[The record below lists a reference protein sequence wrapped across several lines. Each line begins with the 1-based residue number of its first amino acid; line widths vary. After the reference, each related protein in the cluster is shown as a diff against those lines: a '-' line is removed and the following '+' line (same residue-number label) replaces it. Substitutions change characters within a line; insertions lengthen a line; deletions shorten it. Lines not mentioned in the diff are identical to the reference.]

1 MGNRKKKYEAGEATN
16 FVSRKRALKK
26 LQLTLKDFR
35 RLCILKGVF
44 PREPRN
50 RKRAQQGN
58 VSTVKTLYF
67 EKDIR
72 FLLHEPIVYK
82 FRDFKVFLRKLK
94 KAQEKKNWETV
105 DRLKANKPK
114 YNLDTIVKERYPTF
128 IDAIRDLEDCLCLC
142 FLYST
147 FPKNPKTPV
156 EMIELCRKLT
166 VEFMHYV
173 IEARALRKV
182 FCSIKGY
189 YYQAD
194 IKGQI
199 VTWIVPHMFSFQAPA
214 NVDFRLMSIFVEFY
228 TTMLGFVNFRLY
240 HGLNLTYPPALSNV
254 TVTPMEDFTDKVC
267 ALNQSLV
274 RTVTNTEDEIELDD
288 IPVSDDTKA
297 VEAARIEADLLQKQ
311 TKLFEGL
318 RFFLSREVPR
328 ENIVFMIR
336 ALGGEV
342 SWDNTVAPGATFA
355 EEDNTITHQIAD
367 RSQETLAKSHLGR
380 YYVQPQWVFDSLNRR
395 ERIAEKDYAL
405 GETIPPHLSP
415 FIAERR
421 IGDYVPPEEKKLM
434 DGAKEEEEEEV
445 EEEESEDEEEDE
457 DEEDDGEESDDEE
470 ESGDK
475 ENAAEDVMS
484 VEAGKAEKIDL
495 DELSKDM
502 EDEEYKLR
510 VMMIKKKHRGL
521 YKSMMKGRKRRTNEA
536 KGMEKKRKEHDE
548 IEHKEKKAKK
558 KAKVAENL

>member
-434 DGAKEEEEEEV
+434 EGAKEEEEEEV